1 MNADRRCAPPRRTD
15 STADGGSGAPVTT
28 IHVHGPSGSTRSG
41 TAGVSAT
48 SGAAGQR
55 AASAHT

>member
-1 MNADRRCAPPRRTD
+1 MNPDRSRAPARRTVNV
-15 STADGGSGAPVTT
+15 AARGSGNPVTT

-41 TAGVSAT
+41 TAGERLTA
-48 SGAAGQR
+48 GAAVQR